1 MTVLAPVPIM
11 MVQNDLEVDIMGF
24 CRVATVMDNDDHV
37 SIVQLE
43 HIQTA
48 EDCSAVLT
56 LHQISIFAPNGHR
69 VNVIPIAP
77 ASRAKV
83 MRIEG
88 HRS

>member
-48 EDCSAVLT
+48 DGLFSSSHTPSNFNFCSQRT
-56 LHQISIFAPNGHR
+56 
-69 VNVIPIAP
+69 
-77 ASRAKV
+77 
-83 MRIEG
+83 
-88 HRS
+88 